1 MKRFSLIL
9 SYAFCIIG
17 FIAFLGMSIAFPI
30 VGIGWVATVSRA
42 PSFTWIIYLLSYLI
56 LALVLV
62 SDICLFLLLDSISKK
77 RFFTER
83 SVHLL
88 QNISWAAIFAGI
100 LAVPLF
106 FLFIHGALFISFVA
120 LFLGVVL
127 RVVADVIRRANE
139 IKEEN
144 DATI

>member
-9 SYAFCIIG
+9 SYLFCIIG
-17 FIAFLGMSIAFPI
+17 FVVFLGMSVAFPI
-30 VGIGWVATVSRA
+30 IGVNRVATVPNA
-42 PSFTWIIYLLSYLI
+42 ADHAGIIYVLSYLI
-56 LALVLV
+56 LSLVLA
-62 SDICLFLLLDSISKK
+62 SDVCLFLLLDSIRKK

-83 SVHLL
+83 SVQLL
-88 QNISWAAIFAGI
+88 QSISWAAIAAGL

-106 FLFIHGALFISFVA
+106 FLFIREALFISFVA
-120 LFLGVVL
+120 LFLGAVL